1 MTLIPKFDLDMVMMY
16 LHTKNEVSMSKG
28 SKVIG
33 WTDRNTH
40 TDRHTDMTK
49 NITYPHKQ
57 VVMTNE
63 DEVCA
68 INWYVSVKENNI
80 NIN

>member
-33 WTDRNTH
+33 WTDRNTDRYYRQI
-40 TDRHTDMTK
+40 DRHTHRHTHTHTHRQTHRHDQKHYLPT
-49 NITYPHKQ
+49 
-57 VVMTNE
+57 
-63 DEVCA
+63 
-68 INWYVSVKENNI
+68 
-80 NIN
+80 